1 MKIQR
6 VAAFALSTLLCAV
19 AYAQKVPATLRL
31 DWVPGP
37 HHVGPILAAQRGYYA
52 SEGLDLSVKPGRGSG
67 NTVQVVASG
76 GDMFGFA
83 DAGTMAVAASKGA
96 PVIMVANITQR
107 GPIGV
112 ITLGKKIEAPT
123 ELEGKTFGL
132 VPGESPYVVMLAVFK
147 KYGIPESAY
156 RTVAMDPAVKVTA
169 LLTKKVDVI
178 AGFVFGDYLRARASN
193 GDVKITLFS
202 DWGVN
207 LLGNGYLV
215 STSTLEQK
223 PELAGRFL
231 RATLRGW
238 KDGIADPKAGID
250 AVMAAFPETNR
261 QFIEAGLPM
270 VIDHMHSAATKGK
283 PLGWM
288 AEEDWKTTLGV
299 MKSSGLEGDRPP
311 RTYYRNLVEQ

>member
-6 VAAFALSTLLCAV
+6 LAAFALLSLLCAV

-112 ITLGKKIEAPT
+112 ITLGTKVQAPK
-123 ELEGKTFGL
+123 ELESKTFGL

-156 RTVAMDPAVKVTA
+156 RTVALDPALKVTA
-169 LLTKKVDVI
+169 LLTKKVDFI
-178 AGFVFGDYLRARASN
+178 AGFVFGDYLRAHASN
-193 GDVKITLFS
+193 SDVKITLFS

-207 LLGNGYLV
+207 LLGNGYFV

-223 PELAGRFL
+223 PELVRGFL

-238 KDGIADPKAGID
+238 KDAIADPKAGID
-250 AVMAAFPETNR
+250 AVMAAFPETSR
-261 QFIEAGLPM
+261 QFIETGFPM
-270 VIDHMHSAATKGK
+270 VIDHMHSVATKGK
-283 PLGWM
+283 PLGWT
-288 AEEDWKTTLGV
+288 AEEDWKTTLEV
-299 MKSSGLEGDRPP
+299 MKSSGLEGNRPP
-311 RTYYRNLVEQ
+311 RAYYRNLVE